1 MGIVLL
7 KHQKNLM
14 NQFAVPRTSI

>member
-7 KHQKNLM
+7 
-14 NQFAVPRTSI
+14 